1 MQAYHDDEW
10 GRPVRDS
17 RILWETLMLHG
28 FQAGLSWSII
38 LRKREGFRK
47 AFKGF
52 EPAAVARMTERDV
65 ERLMLDPG
73 IVRAR
78 AKILATLGNA
88 KAYLAMQKSG
98 EDFSAF
104 VWAMAGGA
112 PIDNLTG
119 RVPSETPLSMAISK
133 ALKARGFKFVGAV
146 TVYAWMQAVGIVND
160 HDPRCI
166 CRSSKPRSRRAGRS

>member
-17 RILWETLMLHG
+17 RILWETLMLDG
-28 FQAGLSWSII
+28 FQAGLSWSIV

-78 AKILATLGNA
+78 AKILATIGNA

-133 ALKARGFKFVGAV
+133 ALKARGFKFG
-146 TVYAWMQAVGIVND
+146 
-160 HDPRCI
+160 P
-166 CRSSKPRSRRAGRS
+166 